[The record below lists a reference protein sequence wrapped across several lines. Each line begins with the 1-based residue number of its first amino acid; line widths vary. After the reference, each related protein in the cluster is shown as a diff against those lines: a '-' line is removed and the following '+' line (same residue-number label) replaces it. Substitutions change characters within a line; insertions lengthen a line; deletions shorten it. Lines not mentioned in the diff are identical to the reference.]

1 MIGWSQQPF
10 MSSKSP
16 RSAQVS
22 QPSDPGA
29 REAPLPQREQDAWHP
44 DRPSGYTPAF
54 SADRHI
60 GTALRETYRAFARAV
75 TSNLAPLGLTLSM
88 WFALRSLWEADGLS
102 QAALGRRIELNPAA
116 IVAVLNALEEAGLV
130 ERRRTRKDRRVYH
143 VFLTAAGRKLRTNAT
158 ALALQVDARAL
169 RGIDHAEIE
178 RTLATLTRLRSN
190 LAEPEDNNEGI
201 SGRTT

>member
-1 MIGWSQQPF
+1 MIGWSQQPL

-16 RSAQVS
+16 RSARVS

-29 REAPLPQREQDAWHP
+29 REARLPQREREAWHP
-44 DRPSGYTPAF
+44 DRPLGYTPAF

-116 IVAVLNALEEAGLV
+116 VVAVLNALEEAGLV

-143 VFLTAAGRKLRTNAT
+143 VFLTAAGRKLRTKAT

-169 RGIDHAEIE
+169 RGIDYAEIE

-190 LAEPEDNNEGI
+190 LAEPDDDSERI